1 MATHL
6 EASRLLALRAAA
18 RKDAGQPFTQ
28 EASIA
33 KAFATEKAWATCN
46 DAVEIMGDAGLRVGA
61 RVERALRDVRV
72 SMIYEGTSEVQR
84 MIIAREVLAA

>member
-1 MATHL
+1 MNP
-6 EASRLLALRAAA
+6 ASPSIALRAAA

-84 MIIAREVLAA
+84 IVLSRAALRAG